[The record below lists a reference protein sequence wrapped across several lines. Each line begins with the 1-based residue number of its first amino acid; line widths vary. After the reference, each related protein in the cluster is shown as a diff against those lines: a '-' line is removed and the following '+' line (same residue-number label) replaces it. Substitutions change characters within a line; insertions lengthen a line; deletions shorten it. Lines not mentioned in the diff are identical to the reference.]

1 MVDLLVLAP
10 RKGAPNVRPGEHQA
24 RRGRDVEAHKKP
36 VKLANE
42 GEVQDDSTED
52 DVELHRKSVKL
63 ANEDDDVELHSRTRK
78 LL

>member
-1 MVDLLVLAP
+1 MSDQENTKP
-10 RKGAPNVRPGEHQA
+10 DET
-24 RRGRDVEAHKKP
+24 DVEAHKKS

-42 GEVQDDSTED
+42 GEAQDDSTED
-52 DVELHRKSVKL
+52 DVELHKKSVKL